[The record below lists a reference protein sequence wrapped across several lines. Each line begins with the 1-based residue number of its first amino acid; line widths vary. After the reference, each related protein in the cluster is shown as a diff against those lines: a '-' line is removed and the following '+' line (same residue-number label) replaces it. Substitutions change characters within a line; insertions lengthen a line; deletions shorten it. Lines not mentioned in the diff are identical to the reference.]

1 MAEANKERIFD
12 EFVELVSVPCHT
24 LKERQVFEL
33 LQQKLKDLGFVTQE
47 DDAGKELGGEC
58 GNLWGWLP
66 GNKVGAKRVLLT
78 AHMDCVEPCEGIKV
92 VKKDGKILSDGTTI
106 LGSDDKSGVVA
117 ILEAVRMLQET
128 KAEHGDIQVLFTIAE
143 EGGVNGSRCMDKS
156 LLHADVGYA
165 LDSEAHPGEI
175 VTAAPGQD
183 RVHFKV
189 HGKTA
194 HGGLAPEKGINAI
207 LVAAKALAGVEK
219 YARIDEETTCNIG
232 VIHGG
237 LATNIVPDLVEI
249 QSDVRSRNL
258 DKLAAQRDYLVNTVN
273 AGVVANGGKVD
284 VEIIHKYQPFDLSH
298 DSDVVTLALESCKAN
313 GFTPDVTVTGGGS
326 DANFINAYGVPCV
339 ILGTGMSEVHTV
351 DEFILEEDLYN
362 SVLMVYGIL
371 QAAAK

>member
-128 KAEHGDIQVLFTIAE
+128 KAE
-143 EGGVNGSRCMDKS
+143 
-156 LLHADVGYA
+156 
-165 LDSEAHPGEI
+165 
-175 VTAAPGQD
+175 
-183 RVHFKV
+183 
-189 HGKTA
+189 

>member
-1 MAEANKERIFD
+1 MAAANKERIFD

-24 LKERQVFEL
+24 LQERQIFEL
-33 LQQKLKDLGFVTQE
+33 LQKKLQKLGFTTQE
-47 DDAGKELGGEC
+47 DGAGKELGGEC

-66 GNKVGAKRVLLT
+66 GTKTGAKRVLLT
-78 AHMDCVEPCEGIKV
+78 AHMDSVEPCAGIKV
-92 VKKDGKILSDGTTI
+92 IKKDGKILSDGTTI

-117 ILEAVRMLQET
+117 ILEGVRMLLEQ
-128 KAEHGDIQVLFTIAE
+128 KAEHGGIQVLFTIAE

-156 LLHADVGYA
+156 LLQADVGYA
-165 LDSEAHPGEI
+165 LDGEGHPGEI
-175 VTAAPGQD
+175 ITAAPGQD

-207 LVAAKALAGVEK
+207 MVAAKALAGVEK

-232 VIHGG
+232 IIHGG

-258 DKLAAQRDYLVNTVN
+258 AKLAVQRDYLVQTVSD
-273 AGVVANGGKVD
+273 GVVANGGKVE
-284 VEIIHKYQPFDLSH
+284 VEIIHKYQPFDLAH
-298 DSDVVTLALESCKAN
+298 TEAVVDLALASCQSN
-313 GFTPDVTVTGGGS
+313 GFAPDVTVTGGGS

-351 DEFILEEDLYN
+351 EEFILEEDLYN
-362 SVLMVYGIL
+362 SALLVYGIL
-371 QAAAK
+371 RAAAK

>member
-165 LDSEAHPGEI
+165 LDSEGHPGEI

-237 LATNIVPDLVEI
+237 
-249 QSDVRSRNL
+249 
-258 DKLAAQRDYLVNTVN
+258 
-273 AGVVANGGKVD
+273 
-284 VEIIHKYQPFDLSH
+284 
-298 DSDVVTLALESCKAN
+298 
-313 GFTPDVTVTGGGS
+313 
-326 DANFINAYGVPCV
+326 
-339 ILGTGMSEVHTV
+339 
-351 DEFILEEDLYN
+351 
-362 SVLMVYGIL
+362 
-371 QAAAK
+371 